1 MGQFRHIVCLVKLG
15 RVDLVDLIGIH
26 FPLLY
31 MRSVLLEGRA
41 KVETAPTSPSSVWT
55 SSRPPSKSSNTSPRT
70 NAFSA
75 SRNHTYLFPE
85 KSLSPSSPRIWSAPR
100 RSSSDL
106 IKLGANVPDDSLL
119 RTEFDRWRLM
129 DAGDRLGVSCETDA
143 FRRCPLADSNPCDG
157 LMIADL
163 GRGCDC
169 GAGDGD
175 ERPNGLARLGE
186 LLS

>member
-1 MGQFRHIVCLVKLG
+1 M
-15 RVDLVDLIGIH
+15 
-26 FPLLY
+26 
-31 MRSVLLEGRA
+31 
-41 KVETAPTSPSSVWT
+41 
-55 SSRPPSKSSNTSPRT
+55 
-70 NAFSA
+70 
-75 SRNHTYLFPE
+75 
-85 KSLSPSSPRIWSAPR
+85 SPSSPRIWSAPR

-143 FRRCPLADSNPCDG
+143 FRRCPLADSSPCDG

-163 GRGCDC
+163 GRVCDC